1 VRVYKKA
8 TGQFYT
14 IFNTSFVPYVLNCG
28 SEIEFKHMDKIKI
41 LWVDDEIDLLKPHI
55 LFLEKKNYEVTTCNN
70 GVDAIDVFDDG
81 NFDIV
86 FLDENMPGMSGLET
100 LQEMKEKKSTT
111 PVIMITKSEEEY
123 IMEEAIG
130 SKIAD
135 YLIKPVNPNQIL
147 LSLKKNL
154 DHSRLVSE
162 KTTLDYQKEF
172 RKISM
177 EMGMVRTYEDWIELY
192 KKLIFWELELENI
205 EDQSM
210 IEILESQKTE
220 ANSQF
225 GKFIERNY
233 EDWFEPKADKPILS
247 HTLFREV
254 VVPEI
259 VKKDKPVLFVVID
272 NLRYDQWKSFES
284 VVSNHYKIEKEIP
297 YYSILPTATQYARN
311 AIFSGLTPLE
321 MEKQFPQYWKN
332 DVEEGGKNL
341 YEAEFLAAHLKKLG
355 LNIKQD
361 YFKITNLASGKKLA
375 ENFKALKD
383 NNLVTVVYN
392 FVDML
397 SHAKTEMDVVKELA
411 SDDKAYR
418 SLTLSWFKNSPLLDI
433 IQQAQK
439 MGFKLVLT
447 TDHGTINVR
456 NPSKVIGDK
465 NTSLN
470 LRYKTGRSLTYEDKD
485 VYAVK
490 EPKRIGLPTINMS
503 SSYIFAKNDFFLA
516 YVNNYNHY
524 VSYYKNSYQHGGIS
538 LEEMIIPLLVLNPK

>member
-1 VRVYKKA
+1 MS
-8 TGQFYT
+8 Q
-14 IFNTSFVPYVLNCG
+14 
-28 SEIEFKHMDKIKI
+28 IKI

-55 LFLEKKNYEVTTCNN
+55 LFLEKKNYHVTTCNN
-70 GVDAIDVFDDG
+70 GQDAIDLFDNE

-86 FLDENMPGMSGLET
+86 FLDENMPGLSGLET
-100 LQEMKEKKSTT
+100 LAEIKEKKSSI

-154 DHSRLVSE
+154 EHSRLVSE

-172 RKISM
+172 RNIAM
-177 EMGMVRTYEDWIELY
+177 NMAMVHSYDDWVELY
-192 KKLIFWELELENI
+192 KKLLFWELELENI

-210 IEILESQKTE
+210 VEILESQKVE

-233 EDWFEPKADKPILS
+233 EDWIQDPEESPILSHQVFGQYVAPEIRKKDKPIL
-247 HTLFREV
+247 FIV
-254 VVPEI
+254 V
-259 VKKDKPVLFVVID
+259 D
-272 NLRYDQWKSFES
+272 NLRYDQWKAFENI
-284 VVSNHYKIEKEIP
+284 VNNHYKLEKELS
-297 YYSILPTATQYARN
+297 YFSILPTATQYARN

-321 MEKQFPQYWKN
+321 MEKKYPQYWKN
-332 DVEEGGKNL
+332 DVDEGGKNQ
-341 YEAEFLAAHLKKLG
+341 YEAEFLSEQLKRLG
-355 LNIKQD
+355 LNIKQE
-361 YFKITNLASGKKLA
+361 YYKITNFAAGKKLA
-375 ENFKALKD
+375 DNFKSLKGND
-383 NNLVTVVYN
+383 LTTIVYN

-411 SDDKAYR
+411 SNDKAYR
-418 SLTLSWFKNSPLLDI
+418 SLTLSWFKNSPLLEM
-433 IQQAQK
+433 IQQAQQL
-439 MGFKLVLT
+439 GFRLIIT
-447 TDHGTINVR
+447 TDHGTINCK

-470 LRYKTGRSLTYEDKD
+470 LRYKTGKSLSYEDKD

-490 EPKRIGLPTINMS
+490 DPKKIGLPALNMS
-503 SSYIFAKNDFFLA
+503 SSFIFAKNDLFLA
-516 YVNNYNHY
+516 YVNNFNHY
-524 VSYYKNSYQHGGIS
+524 VSYYRNTYQHGGIS
-538 LEEMIIPLLVLNPK
+538 LEEMIIPFMVLEPR

>member
-1 VRVYKKA
+1 MK
-8 TGQFYT
+8 
-14 IFNTSFVPYVLNCG
+14 S
-28 SEIEFKHMDKIKI
+28 IKI

-55 LFLEKKNYEVTTCNN
+55 LFLEKKNYAVTTCNN
-70 GVDAIDVFDDG
+70 GRDAIDLFQEE

-100 LQEMKEKKSTT
+100 LAEMKEKKSST

-154 DHSRLVSE
+154 DHSRLISE

-177 EMGMVRTYEDWIELY
+177 EMAMVNSYEEWVEFY

-205 EDQSM
+205 DDQNM
-210 IEILESQKTE
+210 FQILESQKVE
-220 ANSQF
+220 ANNLF
-225 GKFIERNY
+225 GKFIEKNY
-233 EDWFEPKADKPILS
+233 EDWFEPKADKPVQS
-247 HTLFREV
+247 HDLFKKLV
-254 VVPEI
+254 IPEL
-259 VKKDKPVLFVVID
+259 KKEENVLFVVID
-272 NLRYDQWKSFES
+272 NLRYDQWKAFES
-284 VVSNHYKIEKEIP
+284 VVNNHYKLESEVP
-297 YYSILPTATQYARN
+297 YFAILPTATQYARN
-311 AIFSGLTPLE
+311 AIFSGLLPSE

-332 DVEEGGKNL
+332 DPEEGGKNL
-341 YEAEFLAAHLKKLG
+341 YEAEFLTAQLKRNG
-355 LNIKQD
+355 LNIEQD
-361 YFKITNLASGKKLA
+361 YFKITNLNNGKKLA
-375 ENFKALKD
+375 ENFKSLKD
-383 NNLVTVVYN
+383 KKLVTVVYN
-392 FVDML
+392 FIDML
-397 SHAKTEMDVVKELA
+397 SHAKTDMDVVKELA

-418 SLTLSWFKNSPLLDI
+418 SLTLSWFKNSPLLEI

-439 MGFKLVLT
+439 LGFKLIIT
-447 TDHGTINVR
+447 TDHGTINCK

-470 LRYKTGRSLTYEDKD
+470 LRYKTGRSLTYENKD

-490 EPKRIGLPTINMS
+490 DPKKIGLPSINMTS
-503 SSYIFAKNDFFLA
+503 VYIFAKNDFFLA

-524 VSYYKNSYQHGGIS
+524 VSYYRNTYQHGGIS
-538 LEEMIIPLLVLNPK
+538 LEEVIVPFLVFSPKK

>member
-1 VRVYKKA
+1 MK
-8 TGQFYT
+8 
-14 IFNTSFVPYVLNCG
+14 S
-28 SEIEFKHMDKIKI
+28 IKI

-55 LFLEKKNYEVTTCNN
+55 LFLEKKNYAVTTCNN
-70 GVDAIDVFDDG
+70 GRDAVDLFQEE

-100 LQEMKEKKSTT
+100 LAEMKEKKSST

-154 DHSRLVSE
+154 DHSRLISE

-177 EMGMVRTYEDWIELY
+177 EMAMVNSYEEWVEFY

-205 EDQSM
+205 DDQNM
-210 IEILESQKTE
+210 FQILESQKVE
-220 ANSQF
+220 ANNLF
-225 GKFIERNY
+225 GKFIEKNY
-233 EDWFEPKADKPILS
+233 EDWFEPKADKPVQS
-247 HTLFREV
+247 HDLFKKLV
-254 VVPEI
+254 IPEL
-259 VKKDKPVLFVVID
+259 KKEENVLFVVID
-272 NLRYDQWKSFES
+272 NLRYDQWKAFES
-284 VVSNHYKIEKEIP
+284 VVNNHYKLESEVP
-297 YYSILPTATQYARN
+297 YFAILPTATQYARN
-311 AIFSGLTPLE
+311 AIFSGLLPSE

-332 DVEEGGKNL
+332 DPEEGGKNL
-341 YEAEFLAAHLKKLG
+341 YEAEFLTAQLKRNG
-355 LNIKQD
+355 LNIEQD
-361 YFKITNLASGKKLA
+361 YFKITNLNNGKKLA
-375 ENFKALKD
+375 ENFKSLKD
-383 NNLVTVVYN
+383 KKLVTVVYN
-392 FVDML
+392 FIDML
-397 SHAKTEMDVVKELA
+397 SHAKTDMDVVKELA

-418 SLTLSWFKNSPLLDI
+418 SLTLSWFKNSPLLEI

-439 MGFKLVLT
+439 LGFKLIIT
-447 TDHGTINVR
+447 TDHGTINCK

-470 LRYKTGRSLTYEDKD
+470 LRYKTGRSLTYESKD

-490 EPKRIGLPTINMS
+490 DPKKIGLPSINMTS
-503 SSYIFAKNDFFLA
+503 VYIFAKNDYFLA

-524 VSYYKNSYQHGGIS
+524 VSYYRNTYQHGGIS
-538 LEEMIIPLLVLNPK
+538 LEEVIVPFLVFSPKK

>member
-1 VRVYKKA
+1 
-8 TGQFYT
+8 
-14 IFNTSFVPYVLNCG
+14 
-28 SEIEFKHMDKIKI
+28 
-41 LWVDDEIDLLKPHI
+41 
-55 LFLEKKNYEVTTCNN
+55 
-70 GVDAIDVFDDG
+70 
-81 NFDIV
+81 
-86 FLDENMPGMSGLET
+86 
-100 LQEMKEKKSTT
+100 
-111 PVIMITKSEEEY
+111 
-123 IMEEAIG
+123 MEEAIG

-154 DHSRLVSE
+154 DHSRLISQ

-172 RKISM
+172 RKISI
-177 EMGMVRTYEDWIELY
+177 EMGMVNSYEDWVELY

-205 EDQSM
+205 DDQSM
-210 IEILESQKTE
+210 VEILESQKAE

-233 EDWFEPKADKPILS
+233 EDWFAPKTDKPILS
-247 HTLFREV
+247 QTLFKEL

-259 VKKDKPVLFVVID
+259 VKKDKPILFVVID
-272 NLRYDQWKSFES
+272 NLRYDQWKVFES
-284 VVSNHYKIEKEIP
+284 VVGNHYKLEKEVP
-297 YYSILPTATQYARN
+297 YFALLPTATQYARN

-332 DVEEGGKNL
+332 DPEEGGKNL
-341 YEAEFLAAHLKKLG
+341 FEAEFLTAQLKRLG

-361 YFKITNLASGKKLA
+361 YFKITNLNSGKKLV
-375 ENFKALKD
+375 ENFKSLK
-383 NNLVTVVYN
+383 NNDLVTVVYN

-418 SLTLSWFKNSPLLDI
+418 SLTLSWFKNSPLLEI

-439 MGFKLVLT
+439 MGFKLILT
-447 TDHGTINVR
+447 TDHGTINVK
-456 NPSKVIGDK
+456 NPSKVVGDK

-470 LRYKTGRSLTYEDKD
+470 LRYKTGRSLTYEHRD
-485 VYAVK
+485 VYAIK
-490 EPKRIGLPTINMS
+490 DPKKIGLPTINMS
-503 SSYIFAKNDFFLA
+503 SSYIFAKNDLFLA

-524 VSYYKNSYQHGGIS
+524 VSYYKNTYQHGGIS
-538 LEEMIIPLLVLNPK
+538 LEEMIIPFLIFNPK

>member
-1 VRVYKKA
+1 MS
-8 TGQFYT
+8 Q
-14 IFNTSFVPYVLNCG
+14 
-28 SEIEFKHMDKIKI
+28 IKI

-55 LFLEKKNYEVTTCNN
+55 LFLEKKNYHVTTCNN
-70 GVDAIDVFDDG
+70 GQDAIDLFEEN

-86 FLDENMPGMSGLET
+86 FLDENMPGLSGLET
-100 LQEMKEKKSTT
+100 LSELKEKKSSV

-154 DHSRLVSE
+154 DHSRLISE

-172 RKISM
+172 RKIAM
-177 EMGMVRTYEDWIELY
+177 DMAMVRTYEDWVELY
-192 KKLIFWELELENI
+192 KKLLFWELELENI

-210 IEILESQKTE
+210 VEILESQKIE
-220 ANSQF
+220 ANVQF

-233 EDWFEPKADKPILS
+233 EDWFQPKADKPVLS
-247 HTLFREV
+247 HEIFGELV
-254 VVPEI
+254 APEI
-259 VKKDKPVLFVVID
+259 RKKDKPILFVVID
-272 NLRYDQWKSFES
+272 NLRYDQWKAFES
-284 VVSNHYKIEKEIP
+284 VVNNHYKLEKEVS
-297 YYSILPTATQYARN
+297 YFSILPTATQYARN
-311 AIFSGLTPLE
+311 AIFSGLTPLD
-321 MEKQFPQYWKN
+321 MEKKFPQYWKN
-332 DVEEGGKNL
+332 DPDEGGKNL
-341 YEAEFLAAHLKKLG
+341 YEGEFLTEQLKRLG
-355 LNIKQD
+355 LNIKQE
-361 YFKITNLASGKKLA
+361 YYKITNFASGKKLA
-375 ENFKALKD
+375 DNFKSLK
-383 NNLVTVVYN
+383 NNDLTTIVYN

-411 SDDKAYR
+411 SNDKAYR
-418 SLTLSWFKNSPLLDI
+418 SLTASWFKNSPLLDM
-433 IQQAQK
+433 IQQAQQL
-439 MGFKLVLT
+439 GFKLIIT
-447 TDHGTINVR
+447 TDHGTINCK

-490 EPKRIGLPTINMS
+490 DPKKIGLPALNMS
-503 SSYIFAKNDFFLA
+503 SSFIFAKNDLFLA

-524 VSYYKNSYQHGGIS
+524 VSYYRNTYQHGGIS
-538 LEEMIIPLLVLNPK
+538 LEEMVIPFLVLEPR

>member
-1 VRVYKKA
+1 MS
-8 TGQFYT
+8 Q
-14 IFNTSFVPYVLNCG
+14 
-28 SEIEFKHMDKIKI
+28 IKI

-55 LFLEKKNYEVTTCNN
+55 LFLEKKNYHVTTCNN
-70 GVDAIDVFDDG
+70 GQDAIDLFEEN

-86 FLDENMPGMSGLET
+86 FLDENMPGLSGLET
-100 LQEMKEKKSTT
+100 LSELKEKKSSV

-154 DHSRLVSE
+154 DHSRLISE

-172 RKISM
+172 RKIAM
-177 EMGMVRTYEDWIELY
+177 DMAMVRSYEDWVELY
-192 KKLIFWELELENI
+192 KKLLFWELELENI

-210 IEILESQKTE
+210 VEILESQKIE
-220 ANSQF
+220 ANVQF

-233 EDWFEPKADKPILS
+233 EDWFQPKADKPILS
-247 HTLFREV
+247 HEIFGELV
-254 VVPEI
+254 APEI
-259 VKKDKPVLFVVID
+259 RKKDKPILFIVID
-272 NLRYDQWKSFES
+272 NLRYDQWKAFES
-284 VVSNHYKIEKEIP
+284 VVNNHYKLEKEVS
-297 YYSILPTATQYARN
+297 YFSILPTATQYARN

-321 MEKQFPQYWKN
+321 MEKKFPQYWKN
-332 DVEEGGKNL
+332 DPDEGGKNL
-341 YEAEFLAAHLKKLG
+341 FEGEFLTEQLKRLG
-355 LNIKQD
+355 LNIKQE
-361 YFKITNLASGKKLA
+361 YYKITNFASGKKLA
-375 ENFKALKD
+375 DNFKSLK
-383 NNLVTVVYN
+383 NNDLTTIVYN

-411 SDDKAYR
+411 SNDKAYR
-418 SLTLSWFKNSPLLDI
+418 SLTASWFKNSPLLDM
-433 IQQAQK
+433 IQQAQQL
-439 MGFKLVLT
+439 GFKLIIT
-447 TDHGTINVR
+447 TDHGTINCK

-490 EPKRIGLPTINMS
+490 DPKKIGLPALNMS
-503 SSYIFAKNDFFLA
+503 SSFIFAKNDLFLA

-524 VSYYKNSYQHGGIS
+524 VSYYRNTYQHGGIS
-538 LEEMIIPLLVLNPK
+538 LEEMVIPFLVLEPR

>member
-1 VRVYKKA
+1 
-8 TGQFYT
+8 
-14 IFNTSFVPYVLNCG
+14 
-28 SEIEFKHMDKIKI
+28 MDKIKI
-41 LWVDDEIDLLKPHI
+41 LWVDDEIDYLKPHI
-55 LFLEKKNYEVTTCNN
+55 LFLEQKNYSVTTCNN
-70 GVDAIDVFDDG
+70 GRDAIDIFENE

-100 LQEMKEKKSTT
+100 LSEMKEKKNTV
-111 PVIMITKSEEEY
+111 PMIMITKSEEEY

-154 DHSRLVSE
+154 DHSRLISQ

-172 RKISM
+172 RKITM
-177 EMGMVRTYEDWIELY
+177 EMAMVNSYEDWIELY
-192 KKLIFWELELENI
+192 KKLIFWELQLETIN
-205 EDQSM
+205 DQSM
-210 IEILESQKTE
+210 VEILESQKAE

-233 EDWFEPKADKPILS
+233 EDWFLPKADKPVQS
-247 HTLFREV
+247 HTLFREL
-254 VVPEI
+254 VVPEL

-272 NLRYDQWKSFES
+272 NLRYDQWKTFES
-284 VVSNHYKIEKEIP
+284 VVAEHYKLEKEVP

-311 AIFSGLTPLE
+311 AIFSGLLPLE

-332 DVEEGGKNL
+332 DPEEGGKNL
-341 YEAEFLAAHLKKLG
+341 YEAEFLSAQLKRLG
-355 LNIKQD
+355 LKIKED
-361 YFKITNLASGKKLA
+361 YFKITNLASGKKLV
-375 ENFKALKD
+375 ENFKGLKD
-383 NNLVTVVYN
+383 NDLVTVVYN

-411 SDDKAYR
+411 PDDKAYR
-418 SLTLSWFKNSPLLDI
+418 SLTLSWFKNSPLLEI

-439 MGFKLVLT
+439 MGFKLILT
-447 TDHGTINVR
+447 TDHGTINVK
-456 NPSKVIGDK
+456 NPSKVVGDK

-470 LRYKTGRSLTYEDKD
+470 LRYKTGRSLTYEYKD

-490 EPKRIGLPTINMS
+490 EPKKIGLPAINMS
-503 SSYIFAKNDFFLA
+503 SSYIFAKNDLFLA

-524 VSYYKNSYQHGGIS
+524 VSYYKNTYQHGGIS
-538 LEEMIIPLLVLNPK
+538 LEEMIIPCLVFNPK